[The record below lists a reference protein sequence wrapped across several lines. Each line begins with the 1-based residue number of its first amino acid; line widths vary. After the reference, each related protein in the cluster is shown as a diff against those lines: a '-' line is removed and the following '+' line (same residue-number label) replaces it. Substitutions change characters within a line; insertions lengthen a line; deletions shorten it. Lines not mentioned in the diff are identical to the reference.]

1 MIARINCWKNERTK
15 ELTIDSY
22 EANAYRII
30 FLKKFIKT
38 RNFILIKNSQ
48 GGFTDPN
55 LLLIWWST
63 MKHPN
68 KWAITELL
76 VYECFQDNLSIFN
89 THIGRNECKGIKLLT
104 GFIVKF
110 IYMSIE
116 I

>member
-68 KWAITELL
+68 KWANNWIVGLWM
-76 VYECFQDNLSIFN
+76 LS
-89 THIGRNECKGIKLLT
+89 R
-104 GFIVKF
+104 
-110 IYMSIE
+110 
-116 I
+116 